1 MGLKD
6 HVQPQLR
13 VGVGVMILRNG
24 KVLLGLRRG
33 SHGANEWAFPG
44 GHLEWME
51 TFEDCAKRETLEEC
65 GIEIQN
71 VRFQLLANLRQFRP
85 KHYVH
90 VGLLADWKSGEASV
104 HEPIKCKAWRWYGLE
119 ELPELFTA
127 SQFGIEA
134 YTTGR
139 NYFTDASDIA
149 GESE

>member
-24 KVLLGLRRG
+24 KVLLGLRKG
-33 SHGANEWAFPG
+33 SHGTDEWAFPG

-71 VRFQLLANLRQFRP
+71 VRFQLLANLRQYRP

-90 VGLLADWKSGEASV
+90 VGLIADWKSGEPSV
-104 HEPIKCKAWRWYGLE
+104 LEPIKCKAWKWYGLE
-119 ELPELFTA
+119 KLPELFAA

-134 YTTGR
+134 YKTGR
-139 NYFTDASDIA
+139 NYFTDAGNTS